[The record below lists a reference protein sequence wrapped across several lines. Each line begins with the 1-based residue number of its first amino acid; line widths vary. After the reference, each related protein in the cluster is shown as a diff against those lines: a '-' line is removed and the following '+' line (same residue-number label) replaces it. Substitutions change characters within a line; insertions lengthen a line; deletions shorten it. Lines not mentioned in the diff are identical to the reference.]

1 MNEHSVQSKATNDG
15 QFLIRCNR
23 EGLARKRVFEPRT
36 IQIHVHADLE
46 VVWSRRD
53 RSDGLCFRRLHVCHS
68 VRDQS
73 DIACIVKG
81 TLRISSAVSGY
92 NLSLNSCHES
102 MGEDT

>member
-23 EGLARKRVFEPRT
+23 EGLARKRMSEPRT
-36 IQIHVHADLE
+36 IQVYVHADFE
-46 VVWSRRD
+46 VVGSRRD
-53 RSDGLCFRRLHVCHS
+53 WSGGLCFSRLQVCHS
-68 VRDQS
+68 ARDQS
-73 DIACIVKG
+73 DIECIVEE

-92 NLSLNSCHES
+92 NLSLNLRHES